1 MGSAFATENVSRF
14 LGAFGL
20 TPLWLF
26 ATADVGANL
35 IAADDLLFG
44 RSDRFF
50 LIFRHFQ
57 VSLVQFGSTPD
68 RT

>member
-14 LGAFGL
+14 SGAF
-20 TPLWLF
+20 TFTCSWLF
-26 ATADVGANL
+26 ATAKVGANL

-57 VSLVQFGSTPD
+57 FPWVQLWSTPD

>member
-1 MGSAFATENVSRF
+1 MGSAFATENVSQF
-14 LGAFGL
+14 SGAFTL
-20 TPLWLF
+20 TRSRLF
-26 ATADVGANL
+26 ATGDVGANL

-50 LIFRHFQ
+50 VIFRHFQ
-57 VSLVQFGSTPD
+57 VSSVQVRATPD

>member
-14 LGAFGL
+14 LGAFCF
-20 TPLWLF
+20 TPSWLA

-35 IAADDLLFG
+35 IAADDLLLG
-44 RSDRFF
+44 RSDQFL
-50 LIFRHFQ
+50 LIFCHFQ
-57 VSLVQFGSTPD
+57 VFLGSPD

>member
-1 MGSAFATENVSRF
+1 MGSAFATENVSQF
-14 LGAFGL
+14 LGAFSF

-35 IAADDLLFG
+35 IAADNLLFG

-50 LIFRHFQ
+50 LVFRHFQ
-57 VSLVQFGSTPD
+57 VFLGSPD